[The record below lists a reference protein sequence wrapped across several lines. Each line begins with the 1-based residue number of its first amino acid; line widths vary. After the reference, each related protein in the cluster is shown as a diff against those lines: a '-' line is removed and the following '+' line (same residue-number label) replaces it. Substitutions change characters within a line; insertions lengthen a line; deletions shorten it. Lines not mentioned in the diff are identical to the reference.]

1 MRGLRPVPG
10 GEPLPPRL
18 GRQLVGVNPL
28 RLLRSLPRWATGLV
42 IVAGC
47 GLGLSACSGNGK
59 ALAQAAC
66 VHVNRSIALD
76 KDATADTDPTTAAN
90 LNREAYIQLVDA
102 LPIAA
107 QAAGKDSQWQALM
120 TTVSESSRV
129 SESHLVG
136 ALTDQCGVADQ
147 SSPFQPAPT
156 SPVPPPASIPPPATA
171 PPTG

>member
-1 MRGLRPVPG
+1 M
-10 GEPLPPRL
+10 
-18 GRQLVGVNPL
+18 NPL
-28 RLLRSLPRWATGLV
+28 RLRRAPARWAVGLV
-42 IVAGC
+42 MVVGC
-47 GLGLSACSGNGK
+47 GLGLAACSGNGK

-66 VHVNRSIALD
+66 VHVNRSIALYNQ
-76 KDATADTDPTTAAN
+76 ATTDTDPTTAET

-156 SPVPPPASIPPPATA
+156 SPVPPPASIPPPATTA
-171 PPTG
+171 PTS

>member
-1 MRGLRPVPG
+1 MSTLRT
-10 GEPLPPRL
+10 R
-18 GRQLVGVNPL
+18 
-28 RLLRSLPRWATGLV
+28 RSVPRWATGIV
-42 IVAGC
+42 IIIGC
-47 GLGLSACSGNGK
+47 GLGLAACSGNGQ

-66 VHVNRSIALD
+66 VHVHKSIALYD
-76 KDATADTDPTTAAN
+76 QSTTTSDPTRSKA
-90 LNREAYIQLVDA
+90 LGQQAYVQLLDA
-102 LPIAA
+102 LPLAA

-156 SPVPPPASIPPPATA
+156 SPVPPPATA
-171 PPTG
+171 APTS